1 MNYNSAELNRIWQ
14 EAKKIADK
22 SNMVFIGLEN
32 NGFKVHINDKFSVT
46 FDPQDLNRI
55 GYEEEDIEGIGAMA
69 LNRLTDSIIIV
80 PNTPREY

>member
-1 MNYNSAELNRIWQ
+1 MNYNSTELNRIWQ
-14 EAKKIADK
+14 EVKKIAEE

-55 GYEEEDIEGIGAMA
+55 GYEEDDIEG
-69 LNRLTDSIIIV
+69 LVNRLADKISIL

>member
-1 MNYNSAELNRIWQ
+1 MNYNSTELNRIWN
-14 EAKKIADK
+14 EAKKIAEE

-46 FDPQDLNRI
+46 FDPQDLHRI
-55 GYEEEDIEGIGAMA
+55 GYEEEDIEGLGTLA
-69 LNRLTDSIIIV
+69 LNRLADKIIIL